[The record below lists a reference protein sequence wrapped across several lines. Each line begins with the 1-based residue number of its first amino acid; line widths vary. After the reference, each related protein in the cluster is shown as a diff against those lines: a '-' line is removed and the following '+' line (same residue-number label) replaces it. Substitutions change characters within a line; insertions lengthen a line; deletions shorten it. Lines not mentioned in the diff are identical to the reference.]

1 MGLCSSATPMLT
13 RRFMPPLNLST
24 RSFCRS
30 TRVMSSSTSSTRRL
44 SSSPDS
50 PYMRPQNTR
59 FSRALMSGYRAM
71 SCGTTPMV
79 SLTAWE
85 SVTTECP
92 AMVASPPVGL
102 SRQLSMEMVVLLP
115 APLGPRR
122 LKISPSAMSKLTP
135 STASTPFGGS
145 YCLRSSLTSTMLT
158 GRSSRSRTAEPR
170 YTPRRARVTRAGG
183 SSAKRQKPR
192 VCLGDPSVGG

>member
-1 MGLCSSATPMLT
+1 MLT

-24 RSFCRS
+24 RSFWRS
-30 TRVMSSSTSSTRRL
+30 TSVISSSTSSTRFL
-44 SSSPDS
+44 SASPES
-50 PYMRPQNTR
+50 PYIRPQKTR

-79 SLTAWE
+79 SLTAWGSLTME
-85 SVTTECP
+85 WP
-92 AMVASPPVGL
+92 ATAASPPLGR

-135 STASTPFGGS
+135 STASTPLGGS
-145 YCLRSSLTSTMLT
+145 YCLRRSLTSTMLT
-158 GRSSRSRTAEPR
+158 GLLLALPPPSPVIHRG
-170 YTPRRARVTRAGG
+170 RAAVT
-183 SSAKRQKPR
+183 
-192 VCLGDPSVGG
+192 CL